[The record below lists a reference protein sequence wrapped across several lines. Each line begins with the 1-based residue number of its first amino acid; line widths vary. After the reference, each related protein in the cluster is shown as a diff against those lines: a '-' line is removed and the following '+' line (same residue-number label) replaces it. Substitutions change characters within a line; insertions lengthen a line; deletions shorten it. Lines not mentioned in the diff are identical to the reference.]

1 MNLKKNMNERIRF
14 YFFSIYIE
22 NPVAAIE
29 IFKYVKTMTT
39 SLFLRLKRNNLI
51 QKYKKIFEI

>member
-29 IFKYVKTMTT
+29 IFTYVKAMTA
-39 SLFLRLKRNNLI
+39 SLFLRLE
-51 QKYKKIFEI
+51 KK

>member
-39 SLFLRLKRNNLI
+39 SLFLRLEKNNLI
-51 QKYKKIFEI
+51 QK